1 MNARPP
7 CAAATPA
14 APSGRP
20 DLSVVIPVYNEEK
33 SLDRLHARLDP
44 VLRGLGRPYE
54 ILYVDDGSRDGSLE
68 VLKAL
73 QRSHPGTV
81 RVVELYRNAGQF
93 MAILAGF
100 ERVRGEVVLTLDAD
114 LQNPPEEIPRLL
126 AKLDEGYDLVN
137 TWRQD
142 RHDSGF
148 RRLAS
153 RLANRIAARITGMQL
168 RDYGCMLRAYRREV
182 VRQVVASREHAAYVP
197 TLANA
202 LARRATEIPVAH
214 SGRDAGTSKYS
225 VLRLL
230 QLQLDMLATFSVRPL
245 RLLHLAGAIVAAGAL
260 LLGGGIAA
268 RALWFG
274 GSGNEVVLALFVLL
288 FLLVAALF
296 VGLGLVAEYAGRIY
310 DIVRDKP
317 RYVVRCVHEEADD
330 RASPGGSPA
339 LDTLRREA
347 GRSAAASPPA
357 PAD

>member
-7 CAAATPA
+7 FAAVSPA
-14 APSGRP
+14 ASIGRP
-20 DLSVVIPVYNEEK
+20 ALSVVIPVYNEEK

-44 VLRGLGRPYE
+44 VLRGLGRSYE
-54 ILYVDDGSRDGSLE
+54 VIYVDDGSRDGSLE
-68 VLKAL
+68 VLRRL
-73 QRSHPGTV
+73 QRAHPATV

-100 ERVRGEVVLTLDAD
+100 ERVRGDVVLTLDAD

-126 AKLDEGYDLVN
+126 EKLDEGYDVVN
-137 TWRQD
+137 GWRKN
-142 RHDSGF
+142 RHDSAF

-182 VRQVVASREHAAYVP
+182 VRQVVASREHAAYLP

-202 LARRATEIPVAH
+202 LARRVTEIPVAH
-214 SGRDAGTSKYS
+214 AGRDAGTSKYS
-225 VLRLL
+225 LLRLL

-245 RLLHLAGAIVAAGAL
+245 RLLHLAGAVVAAGAL
-260 LLGGGIAA
+260 LLGAGIAA
-268 RALWFG
+268 RGLLFG
-274 GSGNEVVLALFVLL
+274 RSGNEVVLGLFVLL

-317 RYVVRCVHEEADD
+317 RYVVRAVHEEPEVRGA
-330 RASPGGSPA
+330 PGSPSPEA
-339 LDTLRREA
+339 PLRDGGHR
-347 GRSAAASPPA
+347 AAAPPPA